1 MEEGRLTV
9 TKVNGNP
16 NFRHVTVEA
25 ASYVRLLFYG
35 GAKLSSHNSAFYFA
49 SLNVQKD
56 YKNDGNIKH
65 IKIETAKQIV
75 DTINNQKESSIQSID
90 FFSHGD
96 MLGLYFIKGS
106 DINKN
111 ITQEDV
117 EKNKLNSSLYLGS
130 ATRFVMGSNV
140 GEDSRT
146 ISDIDFSRFSKTC
159 KIEIHGCLTARD
171 MYVKDNICEELSEL
185 LYDGDRTDSIVI
197 GHTEKANPNIKGS
210 STKNSEQ
217 DYRHGERLVFNNGKV
232 ILTTKKTG
240 RITANEI
247 TNALKK

>member
-1 MEEGRLTV
+1 MEGKLTV
-9 TKVNGNP
+9 AKVNGNT
-16 NFRHVTVEA
+16 NFRHVTLET

-35 GAKLSSHNSAFYFA
+35 GAKNSSDNSAFYYA

-56 YKNDGNIKH
+56 YNNDGNIKH
-65 IKIETAKQIV
+65 IKIETAKQVV
-75 DTINNQKESSIQSID
+75 DIISNQKGSSIQSID

-106 DINKN
+106 STNKT
-111 ITQEDV
+111 ISQDDV
-117 EKNKLNSSLYLGS
+117 KTNKLNSSLYLGS
-130 ATRFVMGSNV
+130 ATRFVMGSDV
-140 GEDSRT
+140 GEDSKT
-146 ISDIDFSRFSKTC
+146 ISEIDFSKFSKSC
-159 KIEIHGCLTARD
+159 KIEIHGCLTAHD

-185 LYDGDRTDSIVI
+185 LYNAGKTASIVI

-217 DYRHGERLVFNNGKV
+217 DYRHGERQIFNNGKV
-232 ILTTKKTG
+232 ISTTKRSG

-247 TNALKK
+247 SKALKNK